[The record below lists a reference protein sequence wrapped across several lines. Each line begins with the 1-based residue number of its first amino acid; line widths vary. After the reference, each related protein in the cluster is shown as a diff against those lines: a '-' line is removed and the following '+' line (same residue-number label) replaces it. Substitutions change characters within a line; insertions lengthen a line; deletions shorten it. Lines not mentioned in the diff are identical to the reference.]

1 MHTLVIT
8 KVVGN
13 RTDNTW
19 VSTHGHKNSKRIDMM
34 LQRIRAALRL
44 LYAALL
50 TTGVVL
56 VIAAVTWWKGYSP
69 DFSLPFRKRWARHLI
84 HSMGIRIHQ
93 KGIPPTFPCL
103 LLCNHRSH
111 IDPILLLT
119 EVMAFPVSKAEVEKW
134 PLLGYGAKA
143 SGILYLRRESLSSR
157 GKTLAD
163 IRSVIRSGFPILLF
177 PEGTTHGT
185 PGTGPFQRG
194 VFQLAAKEGIP
205 IVPVAMEYPAKRFY
219 WLDYTPFAAHFL
231 QHFGQRRIPVQVS
244 YGPEIRGEQALELLE
259 KTQAWID
266 AELHQMQA
274 IIASL
279 PD

>member
-1 MHTLVIT
+1 
-8 KVVGN
+8 
-13 RTDNTW
+13 
-19 VSTHGHKNSKRIDMM
+19 M
-34 LQRIRAALRL
+34 LQRLRAALRL
-44 LYAALL
+44 LYAAFL

-56 VIAAVTWWKGYSP
+56 VIATVTWWKGYSP

-84 HSMGIRIHQ
+84 RSMGIRILQ
-93 KGIPPTFPCL
+93 KGVPPRFPCL

-163 IRSVIRSGFPILLF
+163 IRSVIRNGFPILLF

-185 PGTGPFQRG
+185 SGTGPFQRG

-205 IVPVAMEYPAKRFY
+205 IVPVALEYPDKRFY
-219 WLDYTPFAAHFL
+219 WLDHTPFASHFL
-231 QHFGQRRIPVQVS
+231 QFFGQRRISVQVS
-244 YGPEIRGEQALELLE
+244 YGPEIRGVQAMELLE
-259 KTQAWID
+259 KTQTWID
-266 AELHQMQA
+266 EELHQMQSL
-274 IIASL
+274 IASL